1 VNFPESPEI
10 ELSTKKMHMTSI
22 NFAESQEIELS
33 ATTTV
38 HGKLDVL

>member
-1 VNFPESPEI
+1 
-10 ELSTKKMHMTSI
+10 MHMTSI

>member
-1 VNFPESPEI
+1 VNFPESLEI
-10 ELSTKKMHMTSI
+10 ELSTKKMHTTSI